1 MAYNLLSVE
10 LGFGNGLL
18 HLAEKFILSL
28 PISSIDNKVYYREKD
43 GKGPPYIIIL

>member
-10 LGFGNGLL
+10 LGFGNGLI

-28 PISSIDNKVYYREKD
+28 PLSSIDDSQSVLQ
-43 GKGPPYIIIL
+43 GKR